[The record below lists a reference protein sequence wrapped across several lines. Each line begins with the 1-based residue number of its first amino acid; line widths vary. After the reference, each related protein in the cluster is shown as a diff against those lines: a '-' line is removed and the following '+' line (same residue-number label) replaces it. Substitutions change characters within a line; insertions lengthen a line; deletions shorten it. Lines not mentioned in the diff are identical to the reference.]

1 MPSIVPLDRAL
12 ASALGPSE
20 ALTMADT
27 ADITASTHTRGT
39 KKPITNN
46 TMVRTLSS
54 GRIFFTIKQNPA
66 KVHSLSLETECTQY
80 LEWKFATA

>member
-1 MPSIVPLDRAL
+1 MDTVPRQAGHDFDWCEPALSSPMLFITPLDRTLSPAL
-12 ASALGPSE
+12 RPSE

-46 TMVRTLSS
+46 TTVRTLSS
-54 GRIFFTIKQNPA
+54 GRMLFTIN
-66 KVHSLSLETECTQY
+66 
-80 LEWKFATA
+80 